1 MPLRKLAALGA
12 AADAARRFA
21 RKNPEKTQSYLDKA
35 ADFADRRTKGK
46 YSRQIRSASD
56 RAGQAAI
63 GRTNPDGRIN
73 PDGAGPVN
81 PTDVDERTDG
91 SAQGPGEGRR

>member
-12 AADAARRFA
+12 AADAARRYA

-63 GRTNPDGRIN
+63 GRTDPDGRAH
-73 PDGAGPVN
+73 PDGPVN
-81 PTDVDERTDG
+81 PADPEGRTDG
-91 SAQGPGEGRR
+91 PAQTPGEGRR